1 MKKFLT
7 SAAVL
12 ALLMSAPQASA
23 ADEFAAT
30 FRAQEKVEV
39 TAPKKLK
46 PVDPI
51 KTQRPGSSTPGSST
65 PKTQR
70 PGSSTPD
77 TQKPAKP
84 PMR

>member
-30 FRAQEKVEV
+30 FHAAEKIEV
-39 TAPKKLK
+39 TSPKKLR

-51 KTQRPGSSTPGSST
+51 KTQRPGSSTPSSST

>member
-7 SAAVL
+7 GAAVL
-12 ALLMSAPQASA
+12 ALLMGAPQVSA
-23 ADEFAAT
+23 AEEFATT
-30 FRAQEKVEV
+30 FHTQEKVEV
-39 TAPKKLK
+39 TAPKKLR

-51 KTQRPGSSTPGSST
+51 
-65 PKTQR
+65 KTQR

>member
-12 ALLMSAPQASA
+12 ALLMSAPQVS

-39 TAPKKLK
+39 TAPKKLR

-51 KTQRPGSSTPGSST
+51 KTQRPGSSTPSSST